1 MRGQPVKT
9 FMTFF
14 DLSKIQVAIEASSAL
29 CGDTKIVTI
38 DGPAG
43 SGKTTLATELSIA
56 LADSSG
62 AMSVIHLDELY
73 EGWDGALD
81 AKLFERISAWILT
94 PISNGL
100 NPKHLKYDWYQDKF
114 TTWSEV
120 PLTSV
125 VIIEGVGS
133 GHASM
138 RQSVSQ
144 AIWVEADEDLL
155 LDRVIQRD
163 GESIRDEMLI
173 WKVREQ
179 TYFDSNEVKSAAH
192 IQVIGQ

>member
-1 MRGQPVKT
+1 
-9 FMTFF
+9 MTYF
-14 DLSKIQVAIEASSAL
+14 DLSKIQVAIETSSAL

-43 SGKTTLATELSIA
+43 SGKTTLANELA
-56 LADSSG
+56 TGLATAHG
-62 AMSVIHLDELY
+62 AMSVIHLDEIY

-94 PISNGL
+94 PIRNGL
-100 NPKHLKYDWYQDKF
+100 NPRHLKYDWHQGKY

-163 GESIRDEMLI
+163 GASIRDEMLI
-173 WKVREQ
+173 WEERER
-179 TYFDSNEVKSAAH
+179 TYFDSNVVKSAAH
-192 IQVIGQ
+192 IHLIGQ